1 MYIYP
6 MELVFATN
14 NAHKLDEV
22 RTILHNR
29 LNILSLKDIAFAK
42 ELPETTGTIIG
53 NAIQKAQ
60 TLFNE
65 TGLACF
71 ADDTGLEIHELD
83 GKPGVDTAHFAG
95 IERDSIKNMNRVLN
109 EMDGV
114 VERSARFITVIA
126 FVNENGVQTFEGEV
140 KGKIANAISGLGG
153 FGYDPIFIP
162 EGFDRTFAEIP
173 QNIKNEISHRA
184 RATTLFANWI
194 NQNMSI

>member
-1 MYIYP
+1 MYICP

-14 NAHKLDEV
+14 NAHKLEEV
-22 RTILHNR
+22 RAILHNR
-29 LNILSLKDIAFAK
+29 LNILSLKDIGFVK
-42 ELPETTGTIIG
+42 ELPETTGTITG

-65 TGLACF
+65 TGFACF
-71 ADDTGLEIHELD
+71 ADDTGLEIDALD
-83 GKPGVDTAHFAG
+83 GKPGVDTAHYAG
-95 IERDSIKNMNRVLN
+95 LERDSINNMNRVLS

-114 VERSARFITVIA
+114 EERSARFITVIA

-140 KGKIANAISGLGG
+140 KGKIAQAISGLGG

-173 QNIKNEISHRA
+173 QSIKNEISHRA
-184 RATTLFANWI
+184 RATSLFANWI